1 MRFANTRAELRAG
14 LPSIEAVTFAALAAL
29 ATNTGCV
36 SEADRHADLANGSD
50 PLAALGATVESTRYT
65 TAYWSQ
71 KADSNPTLFA
81 RARAYC
87 DAQWASGSGQKVNC
101 AAVSAAAFE
110 QTGRRPAP
118 KRPRRDPRTSGP

>member
-1 MRFANTRAELRAG
+1 MRFANTSGRSRVG
-14 LPSIEAVTFAALAAL
+14 LPTTRAVTFATF
-29 ATNTGCV
+29 ATLVTAIGCG
-36 SEADRHADLANGSD
+36 SETERQADLANGTD

-71 KADSNPTLFA
+71 QADSNPTLFA

-87 DAQWASGSGQKVNC
+87 DAQWATDSGQKVNC

-110 QTGRRPAP
+110 QSGRRPTP